1 MTHIDVKAYAVGE
14 MSESDK
20 RSAAAHVASCEACRE
35 ELAGVQVTLSSLATL
50 RDEEAP
56 RRIAFVSDKVFEPR
70 WWQVMTQRMFSP
82 TFASACVL
90 AAAIVFHS
98 FANQGPSEAVIQARV
113 QQEVRQAVS
122 KEMQDRMVLFEQ
134 KDRQFAQA
142 YMQAVNLV
150 R

>member
-35 ELAGVQVTLSSLATL
+35 ELAGVQVTLSSLSTL

-70 WWQVMTQRMFSP
+70 WWQRIFSP

-90 AAAIVFHS
+90 SAAIVFHA

-113 QQEVRQAVS
+113 QQEVQQAVS

-150 R
+150 H